1 MEPTLDTMEPL
12 AITGVSH
19 IEFLVSDLEA
29 SSAWYRQ
36 VVGLVELPNRLP
48 DRRSVELTPAAGGFR
63 LGPTEKRPAEGQGMF
78 RHLAISVES
87 MDALTGWVAHLD
99 AVAVPHTPIKEN
111 PYRPGVFSIDV
122 FDPDGHEIEL
132 IFEPNQPEARTAP
145 G

>member
-1 MEPTLDTMEPL
+1 MEPTLDTMKPL
-12 AITGVSH
+12 AITGISH
-19 IEFLVSDLEA
+19 IEFLVSDLET
-29 SSAWYRQ
+29 SSAWYQQ
-36 VVGLVELPNRLP
+36 VVGLVEIPRRLL
-48 DRRSVELTPAAGGFR
+48 DRRSLELTPAAGGFR
-63 LGPTEKRPAEGQGMF
+63 LGLTEKRPAEGQGMF

-99 AVAVPHTPIKEN
+99 AVGVPHTRIKEN

-132 IFEPNQPEARTAP
+132 IFEPHQPSARVAP

>member
-1 MEPTLDTMEPL
+1 MEPTLDSTETL
-12 AITGVSH
+12 AITGISH

-29 SSAWYRQ
+29 SLAWYEQ
-36 VVGLVELPNRLP
+36 VVGLVKLPRVLA

-63 LGPTEKRPAEGQGMF
+63 LGLTEKRPAEGQGMF

-87 MDALTGWVAHLD
+87 MDVLTGWVAHLD
-99 AVAVPHTPIKEN
+99 AAAVPHTRIKEN

-132 IFEPNQPEARTAP
+132 IFEPHQPAVRTAP